1 MRVIVLVLF
10 LLLIFSFLYGAVIT
24 IGPNKEILVDGKPF
38 FPIMQWLQS
47 RSRMADEKQYGINV
61 FVGQGDSSTALQYC
75 DEAKLQGVW
84 AVPSWDASQVDS
96 VKNHPA
102 LLGWVFGDEPDL
114 QSNQVPPSAIQ
125 TQYNEIKSKDPNHIT
140 FLTLTAGFYSEFSL
154 PAWMGGSDAYYYEYP
169 KYTDVI
175 GFDLYPIYGWCRVD
189 WVYRVGNACDELKN
203 KYGKGQK
210 SLYTW
215 IECAKTSGQW
225 CDISSREPDDG
236 PYDYE
241 IKCEIWHAIV
251 KGANAI
257 GYFTH
262 SWECPGYT
270 QWCVSTSQ
278 GEMLKKEN
286 AKITAL
292 TNVLCSSNSS
302 LNITKNVVGVG
313 GGNGRVDILAKEYGG
328 NLYIIAVNVINITGT
343 ADTQQVTFTVPG
355 LSGTIQVYD
364 EGRSINP
371 SGNSFTD
378 TFTKTN
384 PVHIYVISSSSSSG
398 GGVNPLDT
406 IRVYPN
412 PFKIGE
418 GKTLKIDNITP
429 PNVKLK
435 IYTSNGETIRE
446 LNENEFNNLGY
457 ILWDG
462 KDSGGKEVSA
472 GIYYYVVED
481 ENGNK
486 KTGKIGVNK

>member
-203 KYGKGQK
+203 KYGKVNIKLTKKQNTYELKCFLQGNCIK
-210 SLYTW
+210 K
-215 IECAKTSGQW
+215 IG
-225 CDISSREPDDG
+225 R
-236 PYDYE
+236 E
-241 IKCEIWHAIV
+241 IKSTTYHNLEI
-251 KGANAI
+251 
-257 GYFTH
+257 
-262 SWECPGYT
+262 
-270 QWCVSTSQ
+270 
-278 GEMLKKEN
+278 KKEREFY
-286 AKITAL
+286 K
-292 TNVLCSSNSS
+292 CS
-302 LNITKNVVGVG
+302 
-313 GGNGRVDILAKEYGG
+313 
-328 NLYIIAVNVINITGT
+328 IIF
-343 ADTQQVTFTVPG
+343 D
-355 LSGTIQVYD
+355 L
-364 EGRSINP
+364 
-371 SGNSFTD
+371 
-378 TFTKTN
+378 
-384 PVHIYVISSSSSSG
+384 
-398 GGVNPLDT
+398 
-406 IRVYPN
+406 
-412 PFKIGE
+412 
-418 GKTLKIDNITP
+418 
-429 PNVKLK
+429 
-435 IYTSNGETIRE
+435 
-446 LNENEFNNLGY
+446 
-457 ILWDG
+457 
-462 KDSGGKEVSA
+462 
-472 GIYYYVVED
+472 
-481 ENGNK
+481 
-486 KTGKIGVNK
+486 